1 MQWSICY
8 FNHEDKVLH
17 DRAVRCGIVRSPA
30 GEKGRK
36 ATSIAETR
44 RDVTRKDE
52 GRQGS
57 RTVALNAV
65 PSDRQHR
72 LLCESLAR
80 FSLSSFRAR
89 LSSLCTISVFFLFCY
104 LYIFS
109 TSLSSSLSVWRRCN
123 SRDNNQEKIELLRIE
138 NAGLVQRTPCFVSR
152 VRQLRVS
159 HAEDL

>member
-89 LSSLCTISVFFLFCY
+89 LSSLCTISVFFFFVICIFFLPLF
-104 LYIFS
+104 
-109 TSLSSSLSVWRRCN
+109 
-123 SRDNNQEKIELLRIE
+123 LLRYQCDAVAI
-138 NAGLVQRTPCFVSR
+138 AATIIKKKLSYY
-152 VRQLRVS
+152 
-159 HAEDL
+159 A